1 MPSKCNRGSVLEV
14 NLDPS
19 VGREYMKPRPCL
31 VVQSDLLNK
40 YSQVTIVAPIT
51 GLKNVPKRGPTY
63 VLIPKGDGGLP
74 KDSLAVCH
82 QLRTVDESRFG
93 KIYGQVKPETMRQVA
108 AALKIVLDLQEDSL
122 QTAPHAL
129 KPSS

>member
-1 MPSKCNRGSVLEV
+1 MPKCNRGDVLDV

-19 VGREYMKPRPCL
+19 IGREYMKSRPCL

-51 GLKNVPKRGPTY
+51 GSENAKGGPTY
-63 VLIPKGDGGLP
+63 VPIRQGEAGLP
-74 KDSLAVCH
+74 KDGLIVCH

-93 KIYGQVKPETMRQVA
+93 TVYGRAKPETMRQVVE
-108 AALKIVLDLQEDSL
+108 ALEIVLEM
-122 QTAPHAL
+122 
-129 KPSS
+129 